1 MPWNSELLDPK
12 RVGDAHQNP
21 VSPDIE
27 NATSL
32 RQIHGLGPPARH
44 GFLVRAATGQRN
56 GSDRRWGVAPG
67 DEATLL
73 ILDASPIESI
83 SNTKRVHL
91 VIQGGVMVDRELLRN

>member
-21 VSPDIE
+21 VRPDIE

-44 GFLVRAATGQRN
+44 GSLFVQPRVSAMDRIDAGAWRPATK
-56 GSDRRWGVAPG
+56 
-67 DEATLL
+67 ATLL

-91 VIQGGVMVDRELLRN
+91 VIQSGVMVDRELLRN